1 MNLQQLKNIVSA
13 NNGATLTSDL
23 DTATIDNGYM
33 VSLQGYEIKTSIDLL
48 SSDLLKDYQQL
59 AKQHNAYVG
68 LWVDNDNLYLDI
80 SVNIKDEKQAFK
92 LARDNNQLAI
102 YHIDKGATIYV

>member
-1 MNLQQLKNIVSA
+1 MNLQQVKKAVQT

-48 SSDLLKDYQQL
+48 TSEMLKEYQSI
-59 AKQHNAYVG
+59 AKQCNAFIG
-68 LWVDNDNLYLDI
+68 LWMDANELYLDI
-80 SVNIKDEKQAFK
+80 SVNIQDEKQALK
-92 LARDNNQLAI
+92 VARDNNQLAI
-102 YHIDKGATIYV
+102 YHMDKGATIYV